1 MHIEISLHLVG
12 VIVKILIY
20 LLFSRS
26 VILTYSHLRTWTL
39 ILKRRVNSNLVTKH
53 RFVFSMLHTHFF
65 IIIWVNLNL
74 HRSLSHVWLLR
85 NRPTLFSL
93 QLNIL
98 KIMNIQ
104 ILRIIN
110 ITVYGMFQ
118 AHRHLWCVLTVVLL
132 MMFWIGATRSLRLVW
147 LVCRT
152 VIKESLSWSLVETA
166 LVIGGN
172 IIETSVMSMRS
183 FQLLRLKRLLLLLRN
198 SKSLRIPSSLIIRW
212 A

>member
-1 MHIEISLHLVG
+1 LHLVC
-12 VIVKILIY
+12 VVVKILIY

-39 ILKRRVNSNLVTKH
+39 ILKRRVNSNLVTKN

-98 KIMNIQ
+98 KIMNIH

-118 AHRHLWCVLTVVLL
+118 AHRHLWGILTVVLL
-132 MMFWIGATRSLRLVW
+132 MMFWIGAARSLRLVW
-147 LVCRT
+147 LVGRT
-152 VIKESLSWSLVETA
+152 VVKESLSWSLVKTA

-172 IIETSVMSMRS
+172 IIETSVMSMSS
-183 FQLLRLKRLLLLLRN
+183 FQLLRLKRLLFLLRYR
-198 SKSLRIPSSLIIRW
+198 KTLRIASNLIIRW
-212 A
+212 T